1 MKEEK
6 MDIIP
11 AEQAKLWTLE
21 AGLTMT
27 VVRDKLNDLIEQA
40 ARQGNTVIYMPSQ
53 QSCMK

>member
-1 MKEEK
+1 

-40 ARQGNTVIYMPSQ
+40 ARQGNTG
-53 QSCMK
+53 QSKT